1 MSLHFYCPECLDDDG
16 HCGEFDSCAN
26 TPQGR
31 RERAAADLRITL
43 ILQRAY
49 SRPDRLYNLR
59 AMPADGACFFHAIAF
74 LPNENLL
81 SFCHEVAKFASSWY
95 DKRWLPEKQ
104 DRADFIA
111 CWKSVRRC
119 RSAETVV
126 EPIIRSWRSS
136 CGDVAPVMMGDF
148 LDQKRGHKQLV
159 VHSCLSVD
167 GEMERVRFP

>member
-1 MSLHFYCPECLDDDG
+1 MVGCTQLFALDPEVYAADVCQIPAAGLMYPATLQPMSLHFYCPECLDDG

-26 TPQGR
+26 TPQDQH
-31 RERAAADLRITL
+31 AAADLQMVL
-43 ILQRAY
+43 LLQRSY

-111 CWKSVRRC
+111 CWKSG
-119 RSAETVV
+119 SAAKA
-126 EPIIRSWRSS
+126 PRLSS
-136 CGDVAPVMMGDF
+136 SP
-148 LDQKRGHKQLV
+148 
-159 VHSCLSVD
+159 
-167 GEMERVRFP
+167 